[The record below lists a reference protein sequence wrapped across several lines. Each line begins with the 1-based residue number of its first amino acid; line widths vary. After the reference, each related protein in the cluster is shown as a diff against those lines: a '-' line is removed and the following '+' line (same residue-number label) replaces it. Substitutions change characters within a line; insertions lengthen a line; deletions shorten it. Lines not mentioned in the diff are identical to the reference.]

1 MTLMV
6 WGVLMSSASDLVPER
21 LRVATKSAP
30 EVGDASRAPCTTT
43 GASVVTP
50 LAAGGAVWAAT
61 TAGDAAMAAN
71 SANGSGFLEKDTVL
85 PLVQFIINKNH
96 S

>member
-1 MTLMV
+1 M
-6 WGVLMSSASDLVPER
+6 
-21 LRVATKSAP
+21 
-30 EVGDASRAPCTTT
+30 
-43 GASVVTP
+43 VTP
-50 LAAGGAVWAAT
+50 PAVDGAVCAAT
-61 TAGDAAMAAN
+61 RAGDAAMAAN